1 MLKLGKIIPCL
12 KKVQKIAITS
22 PLAYAFIFLCFIE
35 SLKIILINMIAI
47 LVMSANGDSRFLKIK
62 VFRNKGCDVLTSV
75 FDISNKILSS
85 DSNYIVDVN

>member
-1 MLKLGKIIPCL
+1 M
-12 KKVQKIAITS
+12 
-22 PLAYAFIFLCFIE
+22 CFIE
-35 SLKIILINMIAI
+35 SLKIVLINMIAI
-47 LVMSANGDSRFLKIK
+47 LVMSANGDFRFLKIK